1 MTIGA
6 HDMRTDDYMNPFART
21 KTSGQC
27 TASLHV
33 LFKSL
38 QESSLRSPL
47 KMFICTLST
56 DCRKVPDKIFTW
68 LKNLSTIEIFL
79 FKIQLFIDNFFFILI
94 HFVVQICT
102 FKKAFSQ
109 LTNLMIKQWVCRGQI
124 NIFKISLKWKTPVY
138 LRKKLTIQACL

>member
-1 MTIGA
+1 MICVQMITWIPLQEQKQAGSVLP
-6 HDMRTDDYMNPFART
+6 NI
-21 KTSGQC
+21 
-27 TASLHV
+27 HV

-79 FKIQLFIDNFFFILI
+79 FKIQLFIDHFFILI
-94 HFVVQICT
+94 YFVVQICT